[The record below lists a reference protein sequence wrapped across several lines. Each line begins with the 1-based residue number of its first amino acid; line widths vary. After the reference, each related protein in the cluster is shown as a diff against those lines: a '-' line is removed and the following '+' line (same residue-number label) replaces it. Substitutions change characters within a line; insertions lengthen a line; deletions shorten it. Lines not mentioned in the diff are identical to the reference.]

1 MPIDVEQVG
10 FRIEMI
16 VTAYN
21 GDGSRVVACM
31 VGGYGFGGWL
41 ECDGFRRGVGCDDGF
56 WVWVV
61 HSGTS
66 AEVLGG
72 GFGDR
77 PTTVPAGRSPLS
89 GFSSLFFSFWNL
101 GKELDREREREGFA
115 RVFFSMGTVWLQFQL
130 GELSA
135 WRLCE

>member
-1 MPIDVEQVG
+1 M
-10 FRIEMI
+10 
-16 VTAYN
+16 TAYN

-31 VGGYGFGGWL
+31 VGGYDFGGWL

-89 GFSSLFFSFWNL
+89 GFSSYFFWNRARS
-101 GKELDREREREGFA
+101 REREKD
-115 RVFFSMGTVWLQFQL
+115 L
-130 GELSA
+130 
-135 WRLCE
+135 